1 MALGL
6 RTVEWWSVRKR
17 LADLAVL
24 REIVAPGTGM
34 RLLDLGGGAGAAT
47 ERFARGC
54 AEVVILEPNAK
65 KVAYGRRR
73 RPAIHF
79 FEGRAQAI
87 PYPDGSFDRV
97 TAVVSFHH
105 MEDPDRVL
113 TEVHRVLRA
122 GGRFVL
128 MELPP
133 SKAPSALFHWFAA
146 RRGEHLSFSNPDE
159 LVQKLDA
166 HGFRGVSIRLGSR
179 GFFVAATR

>member
-1 MALGL
+1 MATGRASEVRVAAKQTVTIAGVD
-6 RTVEWWSVRKR
+6 RTNRT
-17 LADLAVL
+17 A
-24 REIVAPGTGM
+24 
-34 RLLDLGGGAGAAT
+34 
-47 ERFARGC
+47 
-54 AEVVILEPNAK
+54 NAK

-133 SKAPSALFHWFAA
+133 SKTPSALFHWFAA
-146 RRGEHLSFSNPDE
+146 RRGEDLSFSNPDE
-159 LVQKLDA
+159 RGQELDA
-166 HGFRGVSIRLGSR
+166 
-179 GFFVAATR
+179 

>member
-6 RTVEWWSVRKR
+6 RTVEGWSVRKR

-128 MELPP
+128 MALPP

-146 RRGEHLSFSNPDE
+146 PRGGRPSFPQPGERRPKPPRSALP
-159 LVQKLDA
+159 A
-166 HGFRGVSIRLGSR
+166 HSVRLGKPG
-179 GFFVAATR
+179 GFTA